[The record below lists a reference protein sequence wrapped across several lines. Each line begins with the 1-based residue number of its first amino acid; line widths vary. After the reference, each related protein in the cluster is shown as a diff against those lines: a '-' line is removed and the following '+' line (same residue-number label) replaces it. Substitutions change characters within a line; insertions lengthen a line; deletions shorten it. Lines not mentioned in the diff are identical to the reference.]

1 MKGSFK
7 ALLYRDIFLGR
18 KQLKSA
24 TTMFFVA
31 TALVVLILLSFRH
44 GNLALLD
51 KEIVEG
57 AKIMIM
63 PVVKF
68 MPVLVACFLPNFVS
82 EAVARE
88 ESGLWS
94 KFRRSTPV
102 SHWCFALADY
112 TLIFV
117 FILLA
122 FLVSAGYVAIICKIE
137 GDAFDKRTI
146 AIIVALALCSL
157 AFCILMQI
165 MTMLFK
171 SVEIAGLAF
180 TGAMMLAMFL
190 YVFLAPET
198 DMTNDEIFAKLGG
211 FCEDILPFSPV
222 IFISILLAGFCA
234 AAMLYKRREK

>member
-7 ALLYRDIFLGR
+7 ALLYRDVFLGR

-24 TTMFFVA
+24 STMFFVA
-31 TALVVLILLSFRH
+31 TALVVLILLSFKY

-51 KEIVEG
+51 KEVVEG

-68 MPVLVACFLPNFVS
+68 LPVMVAGFLPNFVS

-88 ESGLWS
+88 EAGLWS

-102 SHWCFALADY
+102 SHLRFALADY

-117 FILLA
+117 FSLLA

-146 AIIVALALCSL
+146 AIIAALTLCAL
-157 AFCILMQI
+157 AFCILMQTL
-165 MTMLFK
+165 TMLFK
-171 SVEIAGLAF
+171 SVEIAGLAL

-198 DMTNDEIFAKLGG
+198 NMTNDEIFANLGG
-211 FCEDILPFSPV
+211 FCEDILPFAPV
-222 IFISILLAGFCA
+222 IFISILFVGFFA